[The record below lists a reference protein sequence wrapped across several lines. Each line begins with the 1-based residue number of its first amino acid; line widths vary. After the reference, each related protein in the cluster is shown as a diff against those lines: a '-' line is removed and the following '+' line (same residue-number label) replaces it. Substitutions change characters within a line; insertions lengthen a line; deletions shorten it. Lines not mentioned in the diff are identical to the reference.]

1 MLFQYISQEKCHT
14 CLAVHKRRKLTP
26 SERLENHEILTA
38 SYERKGMESHIE
50 REGEICRS
58 RRDKCSNL
66 ALWVRIYAALAG
78 PDLDH

>member
-1 MLFQYISQEKCHT
+1 MLFQYIFQEKCYT

-26 SERLENHEILTA
+26 SGRLENHEILTA
-38 SYERKGMESHIE
+38 SYERKGMKSHIE
-50 REGEICRS
+50 REGEIGRS

-66 ALWVRIYAALAG
+66 ALWARIYAALAG